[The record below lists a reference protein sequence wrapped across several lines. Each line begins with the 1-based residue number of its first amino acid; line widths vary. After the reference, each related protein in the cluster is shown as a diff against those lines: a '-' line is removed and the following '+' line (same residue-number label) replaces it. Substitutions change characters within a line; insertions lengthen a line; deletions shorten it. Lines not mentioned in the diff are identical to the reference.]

1 MNHIHIT
8 VLSPHY
14 SHTFHA
20 GRCNFYVDLRC
31 IHSQFCIYFFFL
43 FLHLQNQTHRN
54 NIHNHSRIRMTHAY
68 AIYTQP
74 NTYTHSV
81 YTRIHKEEA
90 YSAEKTRRER
100 KKKLNGEVVEKLYI
114 VFTSFRI
121 SISHRCIIFV
131 CIHLLFGA
139 HCRHISLKCYL
150 KHVNNTLAVW

>member
-1 MNHIHIT
+1 MNHIYIT

-14 SHTFHA
+14 FHTFHA

-100 KKKLNGEVVEKLYI
+100 KKNWMVRWWKNCILSSLHLEFQYRIDVLFLYA
-114 VFTSFRI
+114 FTYYSGLI
-121 SISHRCIIFV
+121 ADIF
-131 CIHLLFGA
+131 H
-139 HCRHISLKCYL
+139 
-150 KHVNNTLAVW
+150 